1 MRAQDMKLWI
11 YQLIGD
17 FFWENGLTDNFISVS
32 LQRENIED
40 LLVYLKAV
48 KGILSEK
55 DPEVQS
61 RI

>member
-1 MRAQDMKLWI
+1 MDISADWR
-11 YQLIGD
+11 